1 MIELDERKFKEFVY
15 AVKNQY
21 WYQMYIDDLP
31 IWGAVGREEE
41 KKYYIF
47 THKRFDISYNGKQIV
62 DINLVQERKELLA
75 VGAKIKF
82 TYEVNWKQSDTP
94 FEKRFNKYLDPN
106 FFQHRVST
114 NPSCLVFTQHN
125 LIISLHLH
133 NFRFTGSVFSTVS

>member
-1 MIELDERKFKEFVY
+1 MIDLDERKFKEFVY

-82 TYEVNWKQSDTP
+82 TYEVNWKQSDVP

-106 FFQHRVST
+106 FFQHRVSP
-114 NPSCLVFTQHN
+114 NPSCLFQATQSNH
-125 LIISLHLH
+125 
-133 NFRFTGSVFSTVS
+133 FYAFA